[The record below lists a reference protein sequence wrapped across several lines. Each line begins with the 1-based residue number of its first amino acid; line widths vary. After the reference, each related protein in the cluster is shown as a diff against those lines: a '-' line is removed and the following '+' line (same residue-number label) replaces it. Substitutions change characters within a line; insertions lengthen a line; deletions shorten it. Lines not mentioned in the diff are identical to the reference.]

1 MPKDPQAAYEQA
13 KEGYAKQK
21 ITALAPTPFENTYRL
36 GLLKEKWEEI
46 GSPKTT
52 TDLAAKAKDLSIT
65 GYPECTQRID
75 CLLGVEKT
83 YNTKFKKFV
92 GSNQTYEV
100 LDTKKADVGFLFT
113 TDGALAAGKY
123 ALVDDDKK
131 LFPPYNISFGIR
143 DDALAKI
150 GPEGQ
155 KIIES
160 VQEYMTNEN
169 MQQLNA
175 RVDVNK
181 EKPEAVAQEYLKAYG
196 FIE

>member
-1 MPKDPQAAYEQA
+1 M
-13 KEGYAKQK
+13 
-21 ITALAPTPFENTYRL
+21 
-36 GLLKEKWEEI
+36 
-46 GSPKTT
+46 
-52 TDLAAKAKDLSIT
+52 
-65 GYPECTQRID
+65 
-75 CLLGVEKT
+75 
-83 YNTKFKKFV
+83 
-92 GSNQTYEV
+92 

-155 KIIES
+155 KIIEA

-196 FIE
+196 FIK